1 MRQNISGKAGSY
13 AARHKRRSHWR
24 RLLMALACVVVFCT
38 TYALI
43 LPAITLENPEALD
56 APVCGLE
63 EHIHS
68 ESCFEARPEAQHKQF
83 HCCDGSGNLVG
94 ISSDLVLH
102 THDEQCYDP
111 DGTLVC
117 PLPEITAHTHDASC
131 YHASL
136 VSQGH
141 HHTEECI
148 SEWVQGE
155 LICALPT
162 EAHVHGEGCYDGS
175 GELICQISEQAHV
188 HTDECYERLPVYSC
202 NQEESEDVYGEQELT
217 CQRREVFPHTHS
229 TDCYDGSGNLT
240 CGHLQVVSHQ
250 HTAECYD
257 LVTVP
262 AQTVQTCTI
271 PEHTHTEACFPQ
283 NSEQASDILVG
294 DSIPADLESDL
305 ASSDQESNG
314 ILTDQDSNA
323 ALFASGA
330 TGGGAEY
337 TVDSVTIKYRENPW
351 DSTWENLNDGATL
364 KGGAELRFLMEFT
377 LDARALST
385 EYDSVIYNVPFPL
398 NAASGPACNR
408 QGDPIGTY
416 TISES
421 GEIRI
426 TFDEETIQA
435 NQNSP
440 IEGGVYF
447 YSSVEKIHT
456 GSGDQMEIP
465 IGDDVY
471 KITVVEDAKKTS
483 DLKVEKTGSVG
494 ENGLIT
500 YTVKVTSEH
509 GTSQAVEVHDVRTSS
524 ADRTEYVPG
533 TVTIT
538 GPNGEAVNGNVSFS
552 EDGQSF
558 GFSLPQ
564 MAAGETYIITYQ
576 VKATDLANGNIWAGN
591 KVKATSKDNNNKE
604 IYDEQEIHE
613 TITVNTLKK
622 EGTRNED
629 GSISW
634 TVTVNERGLDIS
646 NWKLSDILNGEAY
659 IRIVTITPG
668 PNGEDSAEIK
678 LPYTF
683 PEGSNQKYTIT
694 YTTTSEEVEL
704 PMGQDKIKNKATLT
718 TPDDGGTIDT
728 ETSVDGPD
736 LPSYLTKKN
745 NGYTLSEDGKTGI
758 ANWEVTIDSTRGP
771 IEAPWVYTDDTGYG
785 KTQWFT
791 AAQLTEMK
799 KSLDEALQAADLN
812 DLIDKYTIKVKKSD
826 DWEEISWDNV
836 QEDDTFMF
844 IQVTF
849 NEDMPKGYSIVHKF
863 QSTINIEGALGE
875 KTFTNNVKIES
886 HNHTVQGW
894 DNITYTPKV
903 GPTIE
908 KSGDAQTNIFGKE
921 DDPNWQGIGWK
932 IKVTVPRDYAG
943 GALTMVEHLPENT
956 TLSKLEI
963 SERNYIHQTDISSD
977 GSHTIQC
984 WTWPDPFSVNVNVI
998 KDNSDVKVVI
1008 PEDLAKLQV
1017 AWGNLEIYFNVY
1029 VKPTDG
1035 INWGTADDTGYW
1047 IPSADLT
1054 NSAELYH
1061 EDSKIDDSESTTKII
1076 KDDEQH
1082 PLTKS
1087 GVRDGNFI
1095 KYTVDINPKGEQL
1108 NGGNPLTLEDVL
1120 TATRTSN
1127 NQVELVVGSMK
1138 VSQFVEEEN
1147 ENTPGETV
1155 IVEKLLD
1162 PSLYSYQYSVDTR
1175 ETDSNNH
1182 YWENVH
1188 TIKMSL
1194 PDGMHLRVTYKY
1206 KAVGVEGTSATLK
1219 NTARLVSTK
1228 IDEASSSTDNTTI
1241 QITED
1246 GAYGDVSS
1254 IGLTKVDADSYGT
1267 LLSGATFQLYEYN
1280 TETKNYDLFK
1290 YTNPKN
1296 PEEVI
1301 SEWTTNDDGFV
1312 SLQGLKR
1319 NTPYK
1324 LVEIKA
1330 PEGYLNTG
1338 VAEYFYVYD
1347 SSAPDNVPKDFQGE
1361 KLFPG
1366 DDLTIENTSDKTQ
1379 ITVKKV
1385 WKDTDGTDLEQV
1397 PNSPI
1402 TVQLYR
1408 KKTADGE
1415 GELCKSVEIG
1425 PGNSWTHTFTGLSK
1439 TWVDESGTRQ
1449 NYLYYVE
1456 EEPYSGYETTYGN
1469 NGGINSSVNAD
1480 GEVINPITITNTK
1493 SSSYALPNTG
1503 GPGAVMYMAGG
1514 LAIASVSLLLLYIE
1528 IKHRRKGNASF

>member
-83 HCCDGSGNLVG
+83 HCCDGGGNLVG

-136 VSQGH
+136 ISQGH

-250 HTAECYD
+250 HTAECYN

-330 TGGGAEY
+330 TGGGEAEY
-337 TVDSVTIKYRENPW
+337 TLEAVTLEHREN
-351 DSTWENLNDGATL
+351 DWEDWQPLASGATL
-364 KGGAELRFLMEFT
+364 KEGEKIRFHMEYT
-377 LDARALST
+377 LNAGALST
-385 EYDSVIYNVPFPL
+385 AKDTIVYNVNLPV
-398 NAASGPACNR
+398 NSASGIVYNKAFDAV
-408 QGDPIGTY
+408 GEY
-416 TISES
+416 TITEN

-426 TFDEETIQA
+426 KFNEESIRKNQTSPVDGGIFFD
-435 NQNSP
+435 
-440 IEGGVYF
+440 
-447 YSSVEKIHT
+447 SSVEQIRKGDENTIKFKINK
-456 GSGDQMEIP
+456 
-465 IGDDVY
+465 DVY
-471 KITVVEDAKKTS
+471 EIIIVEDAKES
-483 DLKVEKTGSVG
+483 NDLKVQKESSVG

-524 ADRTEYVPG
+524 ADRTEYVPD

-591 KVKATSKDNNNKE
+591 KVKATSKDNNDKE

-646 NWKLSDILNGEAY
+646 NWELSDILNGEAY
-659 IRIVTITPG
+659 TRTVTITPG

-704 PMGQDKIKNKATLT
+704 PMGQDKITNKVTLKA
-718 TPDDGGTIDT
+718 PDGKSEVGT

-745 NGYTLSEDGKTGI
+745 DGYTLSEDEKTAI
-758 ANWEVTIDSTRGP
+758 ANWKVTIDSTRGP
-771 IEAPWVYTDDTGYG
+771 IEAPWVYTDEKGWEEG
-785 KTQWFT
+785 QWFT

-799 KSLDEALQAADLN
+799 ESLGQALQNAGLNALADH
-812 DLIDKYTIKVKKSD
+812 YTIEVRKSGDWQYTPWDGMQENVKYDSFRVNFT
-826 DWEEISWDNV
+826 E
-836 QEDDTFMF
+836 T
-844 IQVTF
+844 
-849 NEDMPKGYSIVHKF
+849 MPKGYSIVHQF
-863 QSTINIEGALGE
+863 HSTINIEGALGE

-886 HNHTVQGW
+886 HNRTVQGW

-908 KSGDAQTNIFGKE
+908 KSGDTQTNIFGKE

-932 IKVTVPRDYAG
+932 IKVTVPKGYTG

-963 SERNYIHQTDISSD
+963 SVPSYGISPADISSD
-977 GSHTIQC
+977 GSHTIQY
-984 WTWPDPFSVNVNVI
+984 WIWPDQFFVNVDVI
-998 KDNSDVKVVI
+998 KNNSDVKVVI
-1008 PEDLAKLQV
+1008 PEDLAKLEV

-1035 INWGTADDTGYW
+1035 IDWGTDDGTGYW
-1047 IPSADLT
+1047 VPSADLT
-1054 NSAELYH
+1054 NRAELYH
-1061 EDSKIDDSESTTKII
+1061 GDSKIDDSESTTKVI

-1087 GVRDGNFI
+1087 GEKAKDGNVVTYSI
-1095 KYTVDINPKGEQL
+1095 SVNPKGVKL
-1108 NGGNPLTLEDVL
+1108 NDGNPLTLVDVL
-1120 TATRTSN
+1120 TAQRKN
-1127 NQVELVVGSMK
+1127 VNQVELIDGSLK
-1138 VSQFVEEEN
+1138 VYQVTDSGEVE
-1147 ENTPGETV
+1147 
-1155 IVEKLLD
+1155 LD
-1162 PSLYSYQYSVDTR
+1162 TSLYSYKYDIVTT
-1175 ETDSNNH
+1175 ESNPWNND
-1182 YWENVH
+1182 WTGTH
-1188 TIKMSL
+1188 TITLEL
-1194 PDGMHLRVTYKY
+1194 PDEMPLRISYKY
-1206 KAVGVEGTSATLK
+1206 LVFGKENTTATLK
-1219 NTARLVSTK
+1219 NSATLHSQKV
-1228 IDEASSSTDNTTI
+1228 DDVNSSADQTTVTI
-1241 QITED
+1241 KND
-1246 GAYGDVSS
+1246 GAYANLTG
-1254 IGLTKVDADSYGT
+1254 IGLYKVDAENFGT
-1267 LLSGATFQLYEYN
+1267 HLPNALFWLYEYN
-1280 TETKNYDLFK
+1280 PETKAYDRFTYIK
-1290 YTNPKN
+1290 DPAK
-1296 PEEVI
+1296 PEEAVN
-1301 SEWTTNDDGFV
+1301 EWTTNDEGFF
-1312 SLQGLKR
+1312 SLEGLKR
-1319 NTPYK
+1319 NTAYMVQEK
-1324 LVEIKA
+1324 RA
-1330 PEGYLNTG
+1330 PEGYLMTDA
-1338 VAEYFYVYD
+1338 VEYFYVYD
-1347 SSAPDNVPKDFQGE
+1347 SDTAEWNIPDD
-1361 KLFPG
+1361 FPG
-1366 DDLTIENTSDKTQ
+1366 KRLVPGASLYVTNTSDKTQ
-1379 ITVKKV
+1379 ITVEKV
-1385 WKDTDGTDLEQV
+1385 WKDTDGTDLEEM

-1415 GELCKSVEIG
+1415 GTTVGDPVEI
-1425 PGNSWTHTFTGLSK
+1425 SLSDHWTHTFTGLSK
-1439 TWVDESGTRQ
+1439 TWVDESGNRQ
-1449 NYLYYVE
+1449 YYLYYVE
-1456 EEPYSGYETTYGN
+1456 EKPYSGYKTTYEN
-1469 NGGINSSVNAD
+1469 NGGINSSVNND
-1480 GEVINPITITNTK
+1480 GEVINPITVTNTK
-1493 SSSYALPNTG
+1493 SNSYVLPQTG
-1503 GPGAVMYMAGG
+1503 GMG
-1514 LAIASVSLLLLYIE
+1514 LAYFTAAGLTASIGACLGLLKKRK
-1528 IKHRRKGNASF
+1528 KH